1 MKASLAHI
9 RALALVLA
17 LVALVLCGA
26 PRAIA
31 TPIEIELVYPE
42 AASTSFGAAVDTF
55 RALVASRSGGELR
68 VVAHADGK
76 WGDRVLDDIDM
87 INEVRAGHV
96 RMALVTS
103 AHLSNLSPT
112 LEVLNAPFIF
122 ESEAHVWRVL
132 DGPIG
137 DELLAAPVAQ
147 GVRGLAFIDGG
158 FRIFACTRP
167 VARLAD
173 FHGLRVRT
181 LQNRAY
187 VSLVKA
193 LGGVPV
199 PASMNKIRAMV
210 TRGFIDAADRSYPT
224 YGDLNLYDLL
234 RFVLETRH
242 AYVAKVFIVNEP
254 FFATLSPH
262 TRAIIAQAARK
273 AARAQRAGFRAET
286 DAVKKRAVSLGVKI
300 IALSAAERKAFEAAT
315 QVVRDEVVRLAGR
328 DLVERVR
335 AAASP

>member
-1 MKASLAHI
+1 MKAFARALSLAI
-9 RALALVLA
+9 ALWA
-17 LVALVLCGA
+17 VALCA
-26 PRAIA
+26 ASCAFA

-42 AASTSFGAAVDTF
+42 AAGTSFGTAVETF

-68 VVAHADGK
+68 VIAHADGR
-76 WGDRVLDDIDM
+76 WGDLTLDDLDM
-87 INEVRAGHV
+87 INEVRAGRV

-103 AHLSNLSPT
+103 AHLSNLSPA

-132 DGPIG
+132 DGAIG

-210 TRGFIDAADRSYPT
+210 VRGFIDAADRSYPT

-234 RFVLETRH
+234 RFVLETHH
-242 AYVAKVFIVNEP
+242 AYVAKVFIVNES

-262 TRAIIAQAARK
+262 TRAIISQSARK
-273 AARAQRAGFRAET
+273 AARGQRAGFRAET
-286 DAVKKRAVSLGVKI
+286 EAVKKRAASLGVKI
-300 IALSAAERKAFEAAT
+300 ITLSASERAAFEAAT

-328 DLVERVR
+328 ELVERVR
-335 AAASP
+335 AAAHR